1 MNRCLSTLF
10 FIGLF
15 LSINGSAQDM
25 NTLSLDGSWKVRKAG
40 SKEWMPAR
48 VPGVVH
54 LDLMRNNAIPDPFM
68 GDNESKL
75 QWIGETGW
83 EYVKTFH
90 YGIDN
95 FEARHIELVFKGLD
109 TYANVYLND
118 SLILVADNM
127 FREWY
132 VEIKRYLHIGPNTL
146 RVQFP
151 AVNTENKSRYSQL
164 AAKLPGDEKVVCR
177 KAAYHFGWDWG
188 PTFVTSGIWRPV
200 YIRKWG
206 ALNVVNVHI
215 IQKELTD
222 SLANLAAQFTLYAEL
237 DNPCEIRL
245 FLDSTEVLR
254 QSIVLKRG
262 PNILRGDVAL
272 KNPERWWPNGMGA
285 QKLYNFRYEVYFDS
299 VLIAKGRQKVGL
311 RTVELVQDKDNA
323 GRSFYFK
330 VNGIPLFI
338 KGANYIPQ
346 DNFLPRVKDSTYKAL
361 IRDVKEANMNMLRV
375 WGGGIY
381 ENDLFYDLCDENGI
395 LVWQDFMFACAM
407 YPGGKKFFDNV
418 RDEAIQNIVR
428 LRKHPCIA
436 LWCGN
441 NEIDEGWKNWGW
453 QKQLGYTASDSA
465 RILKDYN
472 LIFNV
477 ILPNNVHGFDTLR
490 PYIPSTPLHG
500 WGHPE
505 SLTEGDSHYWGVW
518 WGKEPFSTYEKKVGR
533 FMSEYGFQGF
543 PDLTTISKFTTPGDR
558 HLGSS
563 VMKTHQKH
571 PTGYEI
577 IDEFMLRD
585 FKKPKDFESYAYV
598 SQLLQARGIGMAIEA
613 QRRAKPWCM
622 GTLYW
627 QLNDCWP
634 VVSWSSRDYYGKKK
648 ALQYRLPHLY
658 AKTLVSPVIENG
670 HVKVYVT
677 TDDLSPIKANMSVKL
692 LDFSGRTY
700 TNRTCLVEIPANGS
714 KICFDTLVS
723 ALVGKLNPAELVF
736 AVTMEGENIHGEN
749 VKAENLLYFVSP
761 KDLLLPVPSI
771 SRKIRETP
779 TGYTVLLSSDKLV
792 KNLFLSANLKGSFSD
807 NYFDLLPG
815 VPVEIQFSTT
825 KKSLEIDKLIT
836 LKSLVDT
843 Y

>member
-1 MNRCLSTLF
+1 M
-10 FIGLF
+10 
-15 LSINGSAQDM
+15 
-25 NTLSLDGSWKVRKAG
+25 
-40 SKEWMPAR
+40 
-48 VPGVVH
+48 
-54 LDLMRNNAIPDPFM
+54 
-68 GDNESKL
+68 
-75 QWIGETGW
+75 
-83 EYVKTFH
+83 
-90 YGIDN
+90 
-95 FEARHIELVFKGLD
+95 
-109 TYANVYLND
+109 
-118 SLILVADNM
+118 
-127 FREWY
+127 
-132 VEIKRYLHIGPNTL
+132 
-146 RVQFP
+146 
-151 AVNTENKSRYSQL
+151 
-164 AAKLPGDEKVVCR
+164 
-177 KAAYHFGWDWG
+177 
-188 PTFVTSGIWRPV
+188 
-200 YIRKWG
+200 
-206 ALNVVNVHI
+206 
-215 IQKELTD
+215 
-222 SLANLAAQFTLYAEL
+222 
-237 DNPCEIRL
+237 
-245 FLDSTEVLR
+245 R

-299 VLIAKGRQKVGL
+299 VLIAEGRQKVGL

-585 FKKPKDFESYAYV
+585 YKKPKDFESYAYV

-648 ALQYRLPHLY
+648 ALQYRLPQLY

-749 VKAENLLYFVSP
+749 VKADNLLYFVSP

-815 VPVEIQFSTT
+815 VPVEIQFTTT